1 MKKLIVVVVVLL
13 VLLLGLYEIVHWG
26 FERVYVAEDEALM
39 VADAGAAA
47 EGEPH
52 GEGGEGGAPAGAK
65 DHVRSY
71 SRF

>member
-39 VADAGAAA
+39 VIKKFGDPLPTVGSRRSAAGWAACAPRPA
-47 EGEPH
+47 E
-52 GEGGEGGAPAGAK
+52 
-65 DHVRSY
+65 
-71 SRF
+71 